1 VNESPRAELPA
12 GLYLVGTPIG
22 NLEDITL
29 RALRV
34 LQSVSAVY
42 CEDTR
47 HTRGLLERH
56 SISTPLVSCH
66 GFNEASRRDG
76 VVRRIEEG
84 AAIAMVSDAGMPG
97 VSDPGARLCRAVRD
111 AGLPVHVIPGP
122 SAVTH
127 AASLSGWTDDGFV
140 FCGFMPQKS
149 AARRR
154 VISSWKT
161 ESRAI
166 IFFESVHRI
175 IRLLDDLCE
184 LLPARRMLVGR
195 ELTKTFEDCS
205 VGLPDE
211 VRTHVA
217 ARAIKGEFTVVLAPL
232 SGAETRAAI
241 KDKLESEH
249 ETVIDG

>member
-1 VNESPRAELPA
+1 V
-12 GLYLVGTPIG
+12 
-22 NLEDITL
+22 L
-29 RALRV
+29 R
-34 LQSVSAVY
+34 SVSAVY

-56 SISTPLVSCH
+56 GISTPLISCH

-84 AAIAMVSDAGMPG
+84 AAIAVVSDAGMPG
-97 VSDPGARLCRAVRD
+97 VSDPGARLCRAVRE

-140 FCGFMPQKS
+140 FWGFMPQKS

-154 VISSWKT
+154 VIASWKT
-161 ESRAI
+161 EGRAI

-175 IRLLDDLCE
+175 LRLLDDVCE
-184 LLPARRMLVGR
+184 LLPERRMMVGR
-195 ELTKTFEDCS
+195 ELTKAFEDCA
-205 VGLPDE
+205 VGLPED

-217 ARAIKGEFTVVLAPL
+217 ARPIKGEFTVVLAPL
-232 SGAETRAAI
+232 SGAELREARRDAVSEEP
-241 KDKLESEH
+241 ESE
-249 ETVIDG
+249 VDD